1 MGIALYAI
9 YCFSFAAINSFSL
22 YLTFASLIN
31 MYLSMFLLGGY
42 PVWYSLH
49 FLDLI
54 DYFPSHI
61 KEVFNYNIFKYF
73 LKPFLFLLFFW
84 DTYNLN
90 VCVFN
95 VVPEVSE
102 IVLISFNSFFF
113 FPLWFIYFYHS
124 IFYLTYPIF
133 CLCYSTVCSLQ
144 SVFDLIYCII
154 HYILTF

>member
-102 IVLISFNSFFF
+102 IVLISFHSFILYSA
-113 FPLWFIYFYHS
+113 LWLLLPP
-124 IFYLTYPIF
+124 FYLPAHF
-133 CLCYSTVCSLQ
+133 
-144 SVFDLIYCII
+144 SVFLPQLFCYWFFLV
-154 HYILTF
+154 YFSF

>member
-1 MGIALYAI
+1 MGIALYAT

-42 PVWYSLH
+42 PVWCSLH

-61 KEVFNYNIFKYF
+61 KEVFNYSIFKYF
-73 LKPFLFLLFFW
+73 LKTFLFLLFFW

-90 VCVFN
+90 VGVFN

-102 IVLISFNSFFF
+102 IVLISFYSFILYSALWLL
-113 FPLWFIYFYHS
+113 FPP
-124 IFYLTYPIF
+124 FYLPAHF
-133 CLCYSTVCSLQ
+133 
-144 SVFDLIYCII
+144 SVFLPQLFCYWFFLV
-154 HYILTF
+154 YFSF